1 VALKRPPLNPVVQ
14 SIIGKVDAEVIQGV
28 GSAGHVLGARKV
40 EEADESGKI
49 ITAQTLVDVLI
60 QPSEEQRV
68 KRFGEVISVVG
79 RTIWVKKHR
88 A

>member
-1 VALKRPPLNPVVQ
+1 VTLTKLPLNPAVQ
-14 SIIGKVDAEVIQGV
+14 SLIGKVDVDVTEGV
-28 GSAGHVLGARKV
+28 GSAGHVLGARMV

-60 QPSEEQRV
+60 QPSEEYQV
-68 KRFGEVISVVG
+68 KHIDEVVSLV
-79 RTIWVKKHR
+79 RCTIWIKKHC